1 MKNRITDRG
10 KVSLFV
16 LFATLFALVA
26 ALLPTVASA
35 DPAQGAADG
44 EIRDFSYQTMN
55 GADVLDASTD
65 LRFLFSVGT
74 LSYDAVGF
82 VFSTSN
88 DPVKTDEPKA
98 NYTTTT
104 TVYGSVTANGK
115 QIPAPDGRHW
125 VAVKLS
131 SIPHVSFATYVYIR
145 PFVEDGSG
153 TRYGETKRINVCEA
167 LGHAHEIKNPTGT
180 ATLLTPGTRCGN
192 CEVCGLYGIVEE
204 DVCAAV
210 ADPLTENRYQAEN
223 YTYTM
228 LDGYASIL
236 GALGDG
242 ETYYP
247 SEENNYKGRD
257 FYYQIDVLWNETMAN
272 CLDSEICFCFI
283 NKVGKK
289 NYYTSNLYKF
299 TPKNDSSSRNKYA
312 GGFDFDTAVAVAA
325 GPAGGNAQPFDQYPN
340 LNDSASETDWGWHR
354 IGVRYH
360 EQAEVVD
367 ATVVYTCYSYLY
379 IDGEERWKIELD
391 TATLA
396 SCTQLLYTMDTSGE
410 YYANGSVYLNF
421 SFYAPNIKNS
431 VSACY
436 MITANVTGRAVIPTE
451 FSTGVV
457 PVADPVDSKYVWQRD
472 ADDIVLP
479 AKVYFAAAN

>member
-35 DPAQGAADG
+35 DPAQGAVDG
-44 EIRDFSYQTMN
+44 EIEDFCYQTVN
-55 GADVLDASTD
+55 GADVLDPKTD
-65 LRFLFSVGT
+65 LRFLFSVGS
-74 LSYDAVGF
+74 LAYDAVGF
-82 VFSTSN
+82 VFSTSD

-125 VAVKLS
+125 AAVKLS
-131 SIPHVSFATYVYIR
+131 EIPHDSFATYVYVR

-210 ADPLTENRYQAEN
+210 ADPLERGRYQSGNCTE
-223 YTYTM
+223 TTF
-228 LDGYASIL
+228 DRVVSVL

-272 CLDSEICFCFI
+272 CACDELTFSFF
-283 NKVGKK
+283 NKVG
-289 NYYTSNLYKF
+289 NTTHTTEIFRF
-299 TPKNDSSSRNKYA
+299 TPKNGSSSRNKYA
-312 GGFDFDTAVAVAA
+312 GGFDYFCALAVPA
-325 GPAGGNAQPFDQYPN
+325 GPAGGDAQPFDQYPN
-340 LNDSASETDWGWHR
+340 LNDSASENDWGWHR

-360 EQAEVVD
+360 VQAETD
-367 ATVVYTCYSYLY
+367 GETVTYTCYSYLY
-379 IDGEERWKIELD
+379 IDGEERWRIRLD
-391 TATLA
+391 VDTLA
-396 SCTQLLYTMDTSGE
+396 SRTQLLYTMDASGN
-410 YYANGSVYLNF
+410 YTANPSSNF
-421 SFYAPNIKNS
+421 TFTFFAQNIKYS
-431 VSACY
+431 ASACY
-436 MITANVTGRAVIPTE
+436 MVTANLTARAVVPNE

-457 PVADPVDSKYVWQRD
+457 PVADPADSKYVMP
-472 ADDIVLP
+472 DDDFVLP
-479 AKVYFAAAN
+479 AKVYFRAAN

>member
-1 MKNRITDRG
+1 MKNRTTVRG
-10 KVSLFV
+10 LVSLFF
-16 LFATLFALVA
+16 LFAMLIVEA
-26 ALLPTVASA
+26 AVLLPTVASA
-35 DPAQGAADG
+35 DPAQGAAEG
-44 EIRDFSYQTMN
+44 EIEDFCYQTVI
-55 GADVLDASTD
+55 GADVKDSASTD

-74 LSYDAVGF
+74 LSNDAVGF

-104 TVYGSVTANGK
+104 TVYGSVTANDEP
-115 QIPAPDGRHW
+115 IDAPAGRHW
-125 VAVKLS
+125 AAIKLS
-131 SIPHVSFATYVYIR
+131 SIPHVSFATYVYVR

-180 ATLLTPGTRCGN
+180 ATLLTPGTRIGD

-210 ADPLTENRYQAEN
+210 ADPLERGRYQSGNCTE
-223 YTYTM
+223 TTF
-228 LDGYASIL
+228 DRVVSVL

-272 CLDSEICFCFI
+272 CACDELTFSFF
-283 NKVGKK
+283 NKVG
-289 NYYTSNLYKF
+289 NTTHTTEIFRF
-299 TPKNDSSSRNKYA
+299 TPKNGSSSRNKYA
-312 GGFDFDTAVAVAA
+312 GGFDYFCALEVAA
-325 GPAGGNAQPFDQYPN
+325 GPAGGDAQPFDQYPN
-340 LNDSASETDWGWHR
+340 LNDSASESDWGWHR

-360 EQAEVVD
+360 VQAEIVD
-367 ATVVYTCYSYLY
+367 ATVVYTGYSYLY
-379 IDGEERWKIELD
+379 IDGEERWQIELD

-396 SCTQLLYTMDTSGE
+396 SRAQLLYTLDTSGE
-410 YYANGSVYLNF
+410 YWANPSSNFTFTFFAQNVKYSV
-421 SFYAPNIKNS
+421 A
-431 VSACY
+431 ACY
-436 MITANVTGRAVIPTE
+436 MVTANKTFDAVIPTE

-457 PVADPVDSKYVWQRD
+457 PVEKPVDSKYVMP
-472 ADDIVLP
+472 DDDFVLP